1 MNLDDFYEKLAE
13 FYPKSRYLVDEH
25 ILEYEERLDTVIF
38 EDILFS
44 FIEDD
49 LMRDDSD
56 RLKELFD
63 FFEQVSEKA
72 DAHLM
77 NVFQIT
83 ILEKLGEYKEI
94 LSAAKKYMGVL
105 TTKYQ
110 KEADRA
116 LGQDV

>member
-1 MNLDDFYEKLAE
+1 MNLDDFYEKIAE
-13 FYPKSRYLVDEH
+13 FYPKSRSLVDEH

-38 EDILFS
+38 EDILFP

-49 LMRDDSD
+49 LMSDEPD

-63 FFEQVSEKA
+63 YFEQVSEKA

-77 NVFQIT
+77 NVFQVT
-83 ILEKLGEYKEI
+83 ILEKIGDDKEI
-94 LSAAKKYMGVL
+94 LNTAKKYMGIL

-110 KEADRA
+110 WEADRA
-116 LGQDV
+116 LGRDV

>member
-1 MNLDDFYEKLAE
+1 MNIDDFYEKIAE
-13 FYPKSRYLVDEH
+13 FYPKSRSLVDEH

-38 EDILFS
+38 EDILFP
-44 FIEDD
+44 FIQVD

-63 FFEQVSEKA
+63 FFEQVSEKS

-77 NVFQIT
+77 NVFQVT
-83 ILEKLGEYKEI
+83 ILEKLGDDKEI
-94 LSAAKKYMGVL
+94 LNTAKKYMGVL

-110 KEADRA
+110 WEADRA
-116 LGQDV
+116 LGRDV